1 MLNWDLEKIIK
12 SLWDNIQ
19 NNSKVNELY
28 KNYNRLNSDL
38 LNIVSMIYK
47 RSNLKKKTVTLDFYN
62 GNYKK
67 IISEMEKS
75 SEENLENLLDKI

>member
-47 RSNLKKKTVTLDFYN
+47 RSNLNKKTVTVDFYN
-62 GNYKK
+62 CNYKK

-75 SEENLENLLDKI
+75 SEENLENLLEKI

>member
-47 RSNLKKKTVTLDFYN
+47 RSNLNKKTVTLDFYN

-75 SEENLENLLDKI
+75 SEENLENLLEKI